1 MGSNPLPATH
11 LRWNLYGAGLESLGR
26 DGKPERL
33 PLPQP
38 APNEILVRIDA
49 VGVCFS
55 DLKILRLGE
64 AHPKIAR
71 DLRTH
76 PVVMGHEICCTVAQ
90 VGESLQGRFQVGER
104 YLVQA
109 DVYVNERVQAVG
121 YALDGGYTQYTVF
134 GEPVLNGDAG
144 CYLLRCPEHLS
155 DAEAALV
162 EPWACIVA
170 SYRIQPR
177 PTPQPN
183 GKWLVILP
191 HAPMV
196 RYRCS
201 GLEGLSSGN
210 PCVTP
215 SLRFPLQAGGTESG
229 LPSRSHEN
237 PQGGDDSPDTRFP
250 SRSRE
255 NLQGGDDSPNTRF
268 PSQSRENLQGG
279 DDSPNTRFP
288 SRSGGNLKE
297 GGQGVALLLTD
308 FRGNPLTDAFEQ
320 AAHALGMATH
330 RIETPADALYDPAQ
344 VRALRDAY
352 APDGFTDILIFGE
365 PTPALLE
372 AAQDALCYGG
382 ALSFTCHH
390 TMPSVPVDVGR
401 LHYDRLLVMGTSSWD
416 ITDAYRHTRD
426 TALRNGDRLL
436 LFGAGGAMGQMQLFY
451 ALTHPEPPAQVVVV
465 DRHPER
471 LEPLR
476 AMGVPLAERA
486 GIDLQFYCNADAD
499 PDAQQAHLRSLCPHG
514 YDHIMLLASSAEAVA
529 LTYPLLTDGGVLNLF
544 AGIPKGQ
551 KVPLDLTPLASRHMR
566 LVGSSGSTMDDI
578 AECLRLVAEGA
589 LPARKVIGA
598 IAGLNALPEALQAV
612 QSHRYPGKVV
622 VFPQLPDLPL
632 IGLTELHDRLP
643 EVAAH
648 LEAGRYWTRDAERA
662 LYRVCSTM
670 GENDATDR

>member
-1 MGSNPLPATH
+1 MALPATH
-11 LRWNLYGAGLESLGR
+11 FRWNLYGAGLENLGR

-33 PLPQP
+33 PVPQP

-49 VGVCFS
+49 VGICFS

-64 AHPKIAR
+64 AHPKIDR

-76 PVVMGHEICCTVAQ
+76 PAVMGHEICCTVVQ
-90 VGESLQGRFQVGER
+90 VGEALRRRFQVGER
-104 YLVQA
+104 YIVQA
-109 DVYVNERVQAVG
+109 DVYVNGRVQAVG

-144 CYLLRCPEHLS
+144 CYLLRCPDHLS

-162 EPWACIVA
+162 EPWACVVA

-183 GKWLVILP
+183 GRWLVILP

-196 RYRCS
+196 RYRCG
-201 GLEGLSSGN
+201 GLDGLHACSPPHLTSPVNGGG
-210 PCVTP
+210 TP
-215 SLRFPLQAGGTESG
+215 SPRAGRVGVGGTA
-229 LPSRSHEN
+229 
-237 PQGGDDSPDTRFP
+237 
-250 SRSRE
+250 
-255 NLQGGDDSPNTRF
+255 
-268 PSQSRENLQGG
+268 
-279 DDSPNTRFP
+279 
-288 SRSGGNLKE
+288 
-297 GGQGVALLLTD
+297 VLLTD
-308 FRGNPLTDAFEQ
+308 SRGNPLTDAFEQ
-320 AAHALGMATH
+320 RRTRWAWNSTASRRPLTH
-330 RIETPADALYDPAQ
+330 CTTLRRRI
-344 VRALRDAY
+344 RALRDAY

-365 PTPALLE
+365 PTPDVLE

-382 ALSFTCHH
+382 ALSFTCHR
-390 TMPSVPVDVGR
+390 TMPPVPVDVGR

-426 TALRNGDRLL
+426 ASLRKGDRLL

-451 ALTHPEPPAQVVVV
+451 ALTRPEPPAQVVVV

-476 AMGVPLAERA
+476 EMGIPLAQQA
-486 GIDLQFYCNADAD
+486 GIDLQFYCNADAE
-499 PDAQQAHLRSLCPHG
+499 PDAQQAHLRALCPHG
-514 YDHIMLLASSAEAVA
+514 YDHIMLLASSVEAVA

-551 KVPLDLTPLASRHMR
+551 KAPLDLTPLASRHMR
-566 LVGSSGSTMDDI
+566 LLGSSGSTMDDI

-632 IGLTELHDRLP
+632 IGLTELHERLP

-648 LEAGRYWTRDAERA
+648 LEAGRYWTRDADAPSIGYA
-662 LYRVCSTM
+662 LKRVRTM
-670 GENDATDR
+670 QPTAEATTPKQTVSFEEFLEMLDDETHASG

>member
-1 MGSNPLPATH
+1 VSLPTTH
-11 LRWNLYGAGLESLGR
+11 LRWNLYGAGLENLGR
-26 DGKPERL
+26 NGKPERL
-33 PLPQP
+33 PMPQP

-49 VGVCFS
+49 VGICFS

-76 PVVMGHEICCTVAQ
+76 PAVMGHEICCTVVQ
-90 VGESLQGRFQVGER
+90 VGDALQGRFQVGER
-104 YLVQA
+104 YIVQA
-109 DVYVNERVQAVG
+109 DVYVNGRVQAVG
-121 YALDGGYTQYTVF
+121 YALDGGYSQYTVF

-144 CYLLRCPEHLS
+144 CYLLRCPDHVS

-162 EPWACIVA
+162 EPWACVVA

-177 PTPQPN
+177 PTPLPN
-183 GKWLVILP
+183 GRWLVILP

-196 RYRCS
+196 RYRCGGVETFRPHPPCPPRPLAGEGERTGALPCAPTPLSHPVGEGS
-201 GLEGLSSGN
+201 GVRADASPFSHPVGEGLG
-210 PCVTP
+210 VKAT
-215 SLRFPLQAGGTESG
+215 
-229 LPSRSHEN
+229 
-237 PQGGDDSPDTRFP
+237 
-250 SRSRE
+250 
-255 NLQGGDDSPNTRF
+255 
-268 PSQSRENLQGG
+268 
-279 DDSPNTRFP
+279 
-288 SRSGGNLKE
+288 
-297 GGQGVALLLTD
+297 QGVALLLTD
-308 FRGNPLTDAFEQ
+308 SRGNPLTDAFEQ

-344 VRALRDAY
+344 VRALRDTY

-365 PTPALLE
+365 PTPEVLE
-372 AAQDALCYGG
+372 AAQDALSYGG
-382 ALSFTCHH
+382 ALSFTCHRA
-390 TMPSVPVDVGR
+390 MPPVPVDVGR
-401 LHYDRLLVMGTSSWD
+401 LHYDRLLLMGTTSWD

-426 TALRNGDRLL
+426 TALRKGDRLL

-451 ALTHPEPPAQVVVV
+451 ALTRPEPPAQVVVV

-476 AMGVPLAERA
+476 EMGIPLAQQA
-486 GIDLQFYCNADAD
+486 GIDLQFYCNADAE
-499 PDAQQAHLRSLCPHG
+499 PDAQQAHLRALCPHG
-514 YDHIMLLASSAEAVA
+514 YDHIMLLASAAEAVA

-551 KVPLDLTPLASRHMR
+551 KAPLDLTPLASRHMR
-566 LVGSSGSTMDDI
+566 VVGSSGSTMDDI

-632 IGLTELHDRLP
+632 IGLTELHERLP

-662 LYRVCSTM
+662 LYRVCSKA

>member
-1 MGSNPLPATH
+1 VRLPATH
-11 LRWNLYGAGLESLGR
+11 LRWNLYGAGLENLGR

-38 APNEILVRIDA
+38 APNEILVRINA
-49 VGVCFS
+49 VGICFS

-71 DLRTH
+71 DLRKH
-76 PVVMGHEICCTVAQ
+76 PAVMGHEICCTVVQ
-90 VGESLQGRFQVGER
+90 VGEALRGRFQVGER
-104 YLVQA
+104 YIVQA
-109 DVYVNERVQAVG
+109 DVYVNGRVQAVG
-121 YALDGGYTQYTVF
+121 YALDGGYSQYTVF
-134 GEPVLNGDAG
+134 GEPVLSGDAG
-144 CYLLRCPEHLS
+144 CYLLRCPDHLS

-162 EPWACIVA
+162 EPWACVVA

-177 PTPQPN
+177 PTPLPN
-183 GKWLVILP
+183 GRWLVILP

-196 RYRCS
+196 RYRCGGVETFRPHPPCPPLPQAGEGERTGALPCAPTPLS
-201 GLEGLSSGN
+201 HPVGEGLG
-210 PCVTP
+210 VRAT
-215 SLRFPLQAGGTESG
+215 
-229 LPSRSHEN
+229 
-237 PQGGDDSPDTRFP
+237 QGI
-250 SRSRE
+250 
-255 NLQGGDDSPNTRF
+255 
-268 PSQSRENLQGG
+268 
-279 DDSPNTRFP
+279 
-288 SRSGGNLKE
+288 
-297 GGQGVALLLTD
+297 ALLLTD
-308 FRGNPLTDAFEQ
+308 SRGNPLAEAFEQ
-320 AAHALGMATH
+320 AAHALGMETH
-330 RIETPADALYDPAQ
+330 RLETPADALYDSERI
-344 VRALRDAY
+344 RALRDAY
-352 APDGFTDILIFGE
+352 APDGFTDILIFGD
-365 PTPALLE
+365 PTPEVLE

-390 TMPSVPVDVGR
+390 KMPPVPVDVGR

-426 TALRNGDRLL
+426 ASLRKGDRLL
-436 LFGAGGAMGQMQLFY
+436 LFGAGGAIGQMQLFY
-451 ALTHPEPPAQVVVV
+451 ALTRPEPPAQVVVV

-476 AMGVPLAERA
+476 EMGVPLAQHA
-486 GIDLQFYCNADAD
+486 GIELQFYCNADAD
-499 PDAQQAHLRSLCPHG
+499 PDAQQAHLRALCPHG

-529 LTYPLLTDGGVLNLF
+529 LTYPLLTDGGILNLF

-566 LVGSSGSTMDDI
+566 LLGSSGSTMDDI

-622 VFPQLPDLPL
+622 VFPQLPNLPL
-632 IGLTELHDRLP
+632 VGLIELHERLP

>member
-1 MGSNPLPATH
+1 MALPATH
-11 LRWNLYGAGLESLGR
+11 FRWNLYGAGLENLGR

-33 PLPQP
+33 PVPQP

-49 VGVCFS
+49 VGICFS

-71 DLRTH
+71 NLRTH
-76 PVVMGHEICCTVAQ
+76 PAVMGHEICCTVVQ
-90 VGESLQGRFQVGER
+90 VGEALRGRFHVGER
-104 YLVQA
+104 YIVQA
-109 DVYVNERVQAVG
+109 DVYVNGRVQAVG

-134 GEPVLNGDAG
+134 GEPVLSGDAG
-144 CYLLRCPEHLS
+144 CYLLRCPDHLS

-162 EPWACIVA
+162 EPWACVVA

-183 GKWLVILP
+183 GRWLVILP

-237 PQGGDDSPDTRFP
+237 PQGTDDSPD
-250 SRSRE
+250 
-255 NLQGGDDSPNTRF
+255 
-268 PSQSRENLQGG
+268 
-279 DDSPNTRFP
+279 TRFP

-308 FRGNPLTDAFEQ
+308 FRGNPLTDALEQ
-320 AAHALGMATH
+320 TAHALGMATH
-330 RIETPADALYDPAQ
+330 RIETTADALYDSERI
-344 VRALRDAY
+344 RALRDAY

-365 PTPALLE
+365 PTPDALE

-390 TMPSVPVDVGR
+390 KTPPAPVDVGR

-426 TALRNGDRLL
+426 ASLRKGDRLL

-451 ALTHPEPPAQVVVV
+451 ALTRPEPPAQVVVV

-476 AMGVPLAERA
+476 EMGIPLAQQA

-499 PDAQQAHLRSLCPHG
+499 PDAQQAHLRALCPHG
-514 YDHIMLLASSAEAVA
+514 YDHIMLLASSVEAVA

-566 LVGSSGSTMDDI
+566 LWAAAAPRWTTSPS
-578 AECLRLVAEGA
+578 ACA
-589 LPARKVIGA
+589 LWRKARCPPARSSA
-598 IAGLNALPEALQAV
+598 
-612 QSHRYPGKVV
+612 QSQG
-622 VFPQLPDLPL
+622 
-632 IGLTELHDRLP
+632 
-643 EVAAH
+643 
-648 LEAGRYWTRDAERA
+648 
-662 LYRVCSTM
+662 
-670 GENDATDR
+670 

>member
-1 MGSNPLPATH
+1 MSSNPLPATH
-11 LRWNLYGAGLESLGR
+11 LRWNLYGAGLENLGR

-49 VGVCFS
+49 VGICFS

-76 PVVMGHEICCTVAQ
+76 PAVMGHEICCTVAQ

-109 DVYVNERVQAVG
+109 DVYVNGRVQAVG

-134 GEPVLNGDAG
+134 GTPVLNGDAG

-155 DAEAALV
+155 DAESALA

-191 HAPMV
+191 HAPIV

-201 GLEGLSSGN
+201 ALEGFIAGSSPLLTSPVDGGGTA
-210 PCVTP
+210 TP
-215 SLRFPLQAGGTESG
+215 SPPAGRVGMGEI
-229 LPSRSHEN
+229 
-237 PQGGDDSPDTRFP
+237 
-250 SRSRE
+250 
-255 NLQGGDDSPNTRF
+255 
-268 PSQSRENLQGG
+268 
-279 DDSPNTRFP
+279 
-288 SRSGGNLKE
+288 
-297 GGQGVALLLTD
+297 VILLTE
-308 FRGNPLTDAFEQ
+308 FRPNPLADAIEQ
-320 AAHALGMATH
+320 AAHALGMAVQHIQT
-330 RIETPADALYDPAQ
+330 TADALYDPAQ

-390 TMPSVPVDVGR
+390 TMPPVPVDVGR

-426 TALRNGDRLL
+426 ASLRKGDRLL

-451 ALTHPEPPAQVVVV
+451 ALTRPESPAQVVVV

-476 AMGVPLAERA
+476 EMGIPLAQRA

-499 PDAQQAHLRSLCPHG
+499 PDAQQAHLRALCPHG
-514 YDHIMLLASSAEAVA
+514 YDHIMLLASSVEAVA

-551 KVPLDLTPLASRHMR
+551 KAPLDLTPLASRHMR
-566 LVGSSGSTMDDI
+566 LLGSSGSTMDDI

-632 IGLTELHDRLP
+632 IGLTELHERLP

-662 LYRVCSTM
+662 LYRVCSKA

>member
-1 MGSNPLPATH
+1 VSLPATH
-11 LRWNLYGAGLESLGR
+11 LRWNLYGAGLENLGR

-33 PLPQP
+33 PVPQP

-49 VGVCFS
+49 VGICFS

-64 AHPKIAR
+64 AHPKIDR
-71 DLRTH
+71 DLRKH
-76 PVVMGHEICCTVAQ
+76 PAVMGHEICCTVVQ
-90 VGESLQGRFQVGER
+90 VGEALRGRFHVGER
-104 YLVQA
+104 YIVQA
-109 DVYVNERVQAVG
+109 DVYVNGRVQAVG
-121 YALDGGYTQYTVF
+121 YALDGGYSQYTVF

-144 CYLLRCPEHLS
+144 CYLLRCPDHLS

-162 EPWACIVA
+162 EPWACVVA

-177 PTPQPN
+177 PTPLPN
-183 GKWLVILP
+183 GRWLVILP

-196 RYRCS
+196 RYRCG
-201 GLEGLSSGN
+201 GLETFRPHP
-210 PCVTP
+210 PCP
-215 SLRFPLQAGGTESG
+215 PLPQAGEGERTGALPCAPTPLSHPVGEGSG
-229 LPSRSHEN
+229 VRADASPLSH
-237 PQGGDDSPDTRFP
+237 PVG
-250 SRSRE
+250 
-255 NLQGGDDSPNTRF
+255 
-268 PSQSRENLQGG
+268 
-279 DDSPNTRFP
+279 
-288 SRSGGNLKE
+288 E
-297 GGQGVALLLTD
+297 GLGVRATQGVALLLTD
-308 FRGNPLTDAFEQ
+308 SRGNPLTDAFEQ
-320 AAHALGMATH
+320 AAHALGMALH
-330 RIETPADALYDPAQ
+330 RIETTADALYDSERI
-344 VRALRDAY
+344 RALRDAY

-365 PTPALLE
+365 PTPEVLE

-390 TMPSVPVDVGR
+390 KTPPVPVDVGR

-426 TALRNGDRLL
+426 TALRKGDRLL

-451 ALTHPEPPAQVVVV
+451 ALTRPEPPAQVVVV

-476 AMGVPLAERA
+476 EMGVPLAQQA

-499 PDAQQAHLRSLCPHG
+499 PDAQQAHLRALCPHG

-551 KVPLDLTPLASRHMR
+551 KAPLDLTPLASRHMR
-566 LVGSSGSTMDDI
+566 IVGSSGSTMDDI

-632 IGLTELHDRLP
+632 MGLTELHERLP

>member
-1 MGSNPLPATH
+1 VSLPTTH
-11 LRWNLYGAGLESLGR
+11 LRWNLYGAGLENLGR
-26 DGKPERL
+26 NGKPERL
-33 PLPQP
+33 PMPQP

-49 VGVCFS
+49 VGICFS

-76 PVVMGHEICCTVAQ
+76 PAVMGHEICCTVVQ
-90 VGESLQGRFQVGER
+90 VGEALRGRFQVGER
-104 YLVQA
+104 YIVQA
-109 DVYVNERVQAVG
+109 DVYVNGRVQAVG
-121 YALDGGYTQYTVF
+121 YALDGGYSQYTVF

-144 CYLLRCPEHLS
+144 CYLLRCPDHLS

-162 EPWACIVA
+162 EPWACVVA

-177 PTPQPN
+177 PTPLPN
-183 GKWLVILP
+183 GRWLVILP

-196 RYRCS
+196 RYRCG
-201 GLEGLSSGN
+201 GLETFRPHP
-210 PCVTP
+210 PCP
-215 SLRFPLQAGGTESG
+215 PLPQAGEGERTGALPCAPTPLSHPVGEGSG
-229 LPSRSHEN
+229 VRADASPLSHPVGEGLGVRAT
-237 PQGGDDSPDTRFP
+237 QGI
-250 SRSRE
+250 
-255 NLQGGDDSPNTRF
+255 
-268 PSQSRENLQGG
+268 
-279 DDSPNTRFP
+279 
-288 SRSGGNLKE
+288 
-297 GGQGVALLLTD
+297 ALLLTD
-308 FRGNPLTDAFEQ
+308 SRGNPLTDAFEQ

-344 VRALRDAY
+344 VRALRDTY

-365 PTPALLE
+365 PTPDALE

-382 ALSFTCHH
+382 ALSFTCHRA
-390 TMPSVPVDVGR
+390 MPPVPVDVGR
-401 LHYDRLLVMGTSSWD
+401 LHYDRLLLMGTTSWD

-426 TALRNGDRLL
+426 TALRKGDRLL

-451 ALTHPEPPAQVVVV
+451 ALTRPEPPAQVVVV
-465 DRHPER
+465 DRHLER

-476 AMGVPLAERA
+476 EMGIPLAQQA

-499 PDAQQAHLRSLCPHG
+499 PDAQQAHLRALCPHG

-551 KVPLDLTPLASRHMR
+551 KAPLDLTPLASRHMR
-566 LVGSSGSTMDDI
+566 VVGSSGSTMDDI

-632 IGLTELHDRLP
+632 MGLTELHERLP